1 LSDEGSELRRGG
13 RPDRSWV
20 SRLSADEQ
28 KALKDSETFF
38 QRPSGRVQKALGKL
52 GRPLDYLLKAS
63 PQKFQSGVT
72 SAIHGVLTTVAEG
85 AEAGS
90 SEAGLVDELC
100 SELGWDLDPWERIYS
115 SDYRILEQAA
125 QRRVT
130 VAKRFATVQGGV
142 TGITGAPGLIAD
154 VPSLY
159 FLLFRMVHQVAVCLG
174 FPAHSPAE
182 KRYLLQVMNV
192 GHHLELRDRRC
203 ALLELEQME
212 SELELKSESTEDLQ
226 RTLLAKSVQLLARKL
241 ASTLVQRKAAQS
253 VAFVGGAVGAV
264 INRQLT
270 EDVGLTALHAYR
282 RRFLKKSAEFR

>member
-1 LSDEGSELRRGG
+1 MSDEGFERRA
-13 RPDRSWV
+13 RADRSWV
-20 SRLSADEQ
+20 TRLSGEEQ
-28 KALKDSETFF
+28 KALKESETFF
-38 QRPSGRVQKALGKL
+38 QRPSGRVQRALGKI
-52 GRPLDYLLKAS
+52 GRPLDFLLKKS
-63 PQKFQSGVT
+63 PQKFQNGIT

-90 SEAGLVDELC
+90 SESALIDELC
-100 SELGWDLDPWERIYS
+100 GQLGLELEPWERIFTA
-115 SDYRILEQAA
+115 DYLVLERAA
-125 QRRVT
+125 HRKVT
-130 VAKRFATVQGGV
+130 AAKRFAAVQGGV
-142 TGITGAPGLIAD
+142 TGVTGAPGLIAD

-159 FLLFRMVHQVAVCLG
+159 FLLFRMVHQVAVCMG
-174 FPAHSPAE
+174 FPAHTPAE
-182 KRYLLQVMNV
+182 KRYLLQVVNV

-203 ALLELEQME
+203 ALIELEQLEDELGLRTE
-212 SELELKSESTEDLQ
+212 SAEDLQ

-282 RRFLKKSAEFR
+282 RRFLKRAAELR

>member
-1 LSDEGSELRRGG
+1 MSDEGSELRRGG

-20 SRLSADEQ
+20 AKLSADEQ
-28 KALKDSETFF
+28 NALKDSESFF
-38 QRPSGRVQKALGKL
+38 QRPSGRVQKVLGKL

-125 QRRVT
+125 QRKVT
-130 VAKRFATVQGGV
+130 VARRFATVQGGV
-142 TGITGAPGLIAD
+142 TGVTGAPGLIAD

-174 FPAHSPAE
+174 FPAHTPAE
-182 KRYLLQVMNV
+182 KRYLLQVVNV

-212 SELELKSESTEDLQ
+212 SELELKSESAEDLQ